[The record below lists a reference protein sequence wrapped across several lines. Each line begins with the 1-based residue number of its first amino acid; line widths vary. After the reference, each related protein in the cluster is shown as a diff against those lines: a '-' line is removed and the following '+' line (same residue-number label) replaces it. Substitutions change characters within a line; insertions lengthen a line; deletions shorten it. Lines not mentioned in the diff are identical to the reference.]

1 MSMFDRYTLTEYVE
15 ALRVFLDISKRTF
28 LKDHGFIESDAPR
41 GPRSGR
47 LTKYKD
53 EPVKAVEDLVN
64 QKSARCEAQDTSVG
78 ERYRIARDYLGLNDA
93 QVARE
98 LSVSRELV
106 RRWGSD
112 IHRPSNM
119 PALANLLNVPLAW
132 LEEGGEHNLPANSH
146 LGVRV
151 GDEGKMWREQ
161 LYGLTQA
168 LVAEIPDN
176 ADEQYAQAFIEVNVY
191 NKFVLA
197 QAARRAGGRW
207 QLVSNTLLFA
217 PWVPIPEHGLTKRLW
232 SDEVEAIIQ
241 DELAT
246 KPSVYGAW
254 AGLEQRCKAL
264 GLTEDQY
271 PKRISL
277 HKRVEKERDRAEK
290 FGVDLNDVVA
300 QAVAKHTA
308 KQ

>member
-1 MSMFDRYTLTEYVE
+1 MSQFDRYTVTEYVE
-15 ALRVFLDISKRTF
+15 ALRCFLDISKRNF
-28 LKDHGFIESDAPR
+28 LKDHGFIENDEPR
-41 GPRSGR
+41 QGR
-47 LTKYKD
+47 LPKYKD
-53 EPVKAVEDLVN
+53 EPVQAVEALVN
-64 QKSARCEAQDTSVG
+64 RKAERCEALDTTVG
-78 ERYRIARDYLGLNDA
+78 ERYRIARDYMGLNDA
-93 QVARE
+93 QVSRE
-98 LSVSRELV
+98 LGVSRELV

-119 PALANLLNVPLAW
+119 AALATLLNVPLAW

-151 GDEGKMWREQ
+151 GDEGKLWREQ

-168 LVAEIPDN
+168 VVSEIPDA
-176 ADEQYAQAFIEVNVY
+176 ADEAYSQAFIEWAVY
-191 NKFVLA
+191 NRFDLA
-197 QAARRAGGRW
+197 RAARRAGGRW
-207 QLVSNTLLFA
+207 QIVSNTLLFS

-241 DELAT
+241 EELAT

-254 AGLEQRCKAL
+254 EGLKKRCEAL
-264 GLTEDQY
+264 GLGPDEF

-300 QAVAKHTA
+300 EAVSKYTA